1 LIEFL
6 IILPVIIHFFT
17 GAVLIATM
25 KSRDISRTISLASA
39 FLLLVSS
46 LILFAV
52 VWLSGIK
59 VLYVGSWKAPFGISF
74 IADIF
79 SVSMLVMTAVM
90 LILVTIYS
98 FASIDSGR
106 EKYGFWV
113 FLQFMIMGVCGSFLT
128 GDIFNLFVWFEV
140 MLMSS
145 FVLIALGNEK
155 FQLEG
160 AVKYVT
166 INVISSVLFLS
177 AVGILYGLTGSLN
190 MADLSG
196 KIKLVE
202 NKYLI
207 NIAALFF
214 LTSFGIKAAIFPL
227 FFWLPA
233 SYPTPPIPV
242 TSIFSALL
250 TKVGVFALIR
260 IFTIVF
266 IHNVPFTHGIL
277 LALAG
282 LTMVTG
288 VLGAAAQFEFRRI
301 LAFHIVSQIGY
312 LLLGLGLF
320 TLNGLAATVFFFFHI
335 MLAKTNLFFISGI
348 VNRIYGSY
356 DLNRLG
362 GIYKNHPFIS
372 IMFMIS
378 AGSLAGI
385 PPFPGFWAKLFVIKA
400 AFESHYYFIGAV
412 AILVSILTL
421 YSMLKIW
428 NEAFWKNIEH
438 PDTKEEKL
446 TNKFG
451 WYVPVIIVS
460 VLMILISVFPEHVYI
475 ISQKASEQILNSA
488 VYIKNVIG
496 K

>member
-1 LIEFL
+1 MIEFL
-6 IILPVIIHFFT
+6 IILPVIIPFFT

-25 KSRDISRTISLASA
+25 KSREISRTISLASA

-46 LILFAV
+46 LVLFAV

-90 LILVTIYS
+90 LIVVTIYS
-98 FASIDSGR
+98 FSSIDSGR

-145 FVLIALGNEK
+145 FVLIALGNDK

-177 AVGILYGLTGSLN
+177 AVGILYGMTGSLN
-190 MADLSG
+190 MADLAG

-202 NKYLI
+202 NSYLVSV
-207 NIAALFF
+207 AALFF

-242 TSIFSALL
+242 TAIFSALL

-260 IFTIVF
+260 IFTLVF
-266 IHNVPFTHGIL
+266 TFDVSFTHGIL

-320 TLNGLAATVFFFFHI
+320 TVNGLAATVFFFFHI
-335 MLAKTNLFFISGI
+335 
-348 VNRIYGSY
+348 
-356 DLNRLG
+356 
-362 GIYKNHPFIS
+362 
-372 IMFMIS
+372 
-378 AGSLAGI
+378 
-385 PPFPGFWAKLFVIKA
+385 
-400 AFESHYYFIGAV
+400 
-412 AILVSILTL
+412 
-421 YSMLKIW
+421 
-428 NEAFWKNIEH
+428 
-438 PDTKEEKL
+438 
-446 TNKFG
+446 
-451 WYVPVIIVS
+451 IIC
-460 VLMILISVFPEHVYI
+460 
-475 ISQKASEQILNSA
+475 
-488 VYIKNVIG
+488 
-496 K
+496 

>member
-1 LIEFL
+1 MIEFL
-6 IILPVIIHFFT
+6 IILPVIIPFFT
-17 GAVLIATM
+17 GAILIATM
-25 KSRDISRTISLASA
+25 KSREISRTISLASA

-46 LILFAV
+46 LVLFAV
-52 VWLSGIK
+52 VWISGIK

-74 IADIF
+74 IADVF
-79 SVSMLVMTAVM
+79 SVSMLIMTAVM
-90 LILVTIYS
+90 LITVTIYS
-98 FASIDSGR
+98 FSSIDSGR
-106 EKYGFWV
+106 EKYGFWI

-160 AVKYVT
+160 AIKYVT

-177 AVGILYGLTGSLN
+177 AVGILYGMTGSLN
-190 MADLSG
+190 MADLAV
-196 KIKLVE
+196 KIKLVG
-202 NKYLI
+202 NNYLI
-207 NIAALFF
+207 SIAALFF

-242 TSIFSALL
+242 TAIFSALL

-260 IFTIVF
+260 VFTLVF
-266 IHNVPFTHGIL
+266 TTDVSFTHGIIL
-277 LALAG
+277 TLAG

-312 LLLGLGLF
+312 LLMGLGLF
-320 TLNGLAATVFFFFHI
+320 TVNGLSATVFFFFHI

-348 VNRIYGSY
+348 VNRIYGTY
-356 DLNRLG
+356 DLNKLG

-400 AFESHYYFIGAV
+400 AFESHYYFLGAV
-412 AILVSILTL
+412 AIIVSILTL

-428 NEAFWKNIEH
+428 NEAFWKKNEYH
-438 PDTKEEKL
+438 YARQEKL
-446 TNKFG
+446 THRFG
-451 WYVPVIIVS
+451 WYAPVIVIS
-460 VLMILISVFPEHVYI
+460 VLMLLLSVFPEHIYLVA
-475 ISQKASEQILNSA
+475 QKASEQIINSA
-488 VYIKNVIG
+488 EYIKIVIG